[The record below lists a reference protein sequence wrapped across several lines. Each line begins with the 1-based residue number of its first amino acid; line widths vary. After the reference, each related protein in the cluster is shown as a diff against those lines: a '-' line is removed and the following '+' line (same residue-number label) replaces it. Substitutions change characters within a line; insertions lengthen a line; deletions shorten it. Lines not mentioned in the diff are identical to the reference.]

1 MDASLSSTPSVEMCR
16 IEASPR
22 MVTAWVAGVRV
33 ITPLAMPS
41 SLSLFPGEANSKI
54 NDATSLPRG
63 GGVRRWHRQSMVR
76 DSSSTA
82 SVRQF
87 APKPVGDQGSASPCL
102 EKRMLHQSSG
112 GVSSPFPFDFRLSTP
127 SYDTLCRWE
136 FCGGFRAGWENRTT

>member
-1 MDASLSSTPSVEMCR
+1 MDASSSSTPSVEMCR

-22 MVTAWVAGVRV
+22 MVTVWVAGMCV
-33 ITPLAMPS
+33 ITLLATPS

-63 GGVRRWHRQSMVR
+63 GGVRRWHMLPMVR

-87 APKPVGDQGSASPCL
+87 APKPVGDQGVLAPCL

-112 GVSSPFPFDFRLSTP
+112 GAFSPFPFNFRLSTP
-127 SYDTLCRWE
+127 SY
-136 FCGGFRAGWENRTT
+136 